1 MTGAAATSFPAF
13 ATATAL
19 ENARLVVSLHDV
31 APPSW
36 ETCEK
41 ILRDLG
47 RRGVR
52 VCSLLV
58 VPNYHQTGNS
68 MADAK
73 FVRWLRELEDAGHE
87 IVIHGYFHQRPP
99 RAGDS
104 LRERLLTQTYT
115 SGEGEFFD
123 LEYDEALQRIRRAR
137 EEFVGAGLM
146 PRGFIAPA
154 WLLSAEAERAAADA
168 EMEYTTRLTTI
179 VDLRNRQV
187 YRARSLVYSVRNA
200 WRRTASLA
208 WNAAQA
214 QLQATHPL
222 LRLGIHPPDMAHQE
236 IWSQILRL
244 SENFAATRQPT
255 TYRDWLAARR
265 SETE

>member
-1 MTGAAATSFPAF
+1 MES
-13 ATATAL
+13 
-19 ENARLVVSLHDV
+19 ARLVVSLHDV
-31 APPSW
+31 APPTW
-36 ETCEK
+36 EASEK
-41 ILRDLG
+41 ILRELG

-58 VPNYHQTGNS
+58 VPDYHHTGNS

-87 IVIHGYFHQRPP
+87 IVIHGYFHERPT
-99 RAGDS
+99 RNDES
-104 LRERLLTQTYT
+104 LRERLLTQSYT
-115 SGEGEFFD
+115 SGEGEFYD
-123 LEYDEALQRIRRAR
+123 LDYDEALQRIHCAH
-137 EEFVGAGLM
+137 EEFVSAGLT

-154 WLLSAEAERAAADA
+154 WLLSAEGERAAADA
-168 EMEYTTRLTTI
+168 EMEYTTRLTTV
-179 VDLRNRQV
+179 VDLRNREV

-214 QLQATHPL
+214 QIQSMHPL
-222 LRLGIHPPDMAHQE
+222 LRLGIHPPDIAHTE

-244 SENFAATRQPT
+244 SETFAARRQPT